1 MSRLIKFITRP
12 WRTRAHMR
20 RSMEVLRE
28 VRRIKHDA
36 KVMADFVAWGILMR
50 SFDPSMNYHDLRH

>member
-1 MSRLIKFITRP
+1 MKTLIKFITRP

-28 VRRIKHDA
+28 VRRIKHYA
-36 KVMADFVAWGILMR
+36 KVMADFVAWGIWTR
-50 SFDPSMNYHDLRH
+50 SFDPSRN

>member
-1 MSRLIKFITRP
+1 MNRFLKFITRP

-28 VRRIKHDA
+28 VRQIKHDA
-36 KVMADFVAWGILMR
+36 KVMADFITWVIWTR
-50 SFDPSMNYHDLRH
+50 SFDPSRN